1 MLPPKL
7 RCKVIST
14 SIERS
19 RPTLTGSNA
28 NVDHQLSK
36 SNPNQSLDKG
46 VTKNT
51 YTLVVLEAPLLPFLL
66 FLHRDRLT
74 RSLVRLVV
82 QLSFE
87 DNRSSP
93 SSLASSH
100 FLRPLLDHILPK
112 RRRRR
117 RVMQSGGGVGGGTV
131 ITALATLERNRRRP
145 AKNPAPPSWRW
156 SAIGPA

>member
-1 MLPPKL
+1 MVLL
-7 RCKVIST
+7 SGLFCT

-28 NVDHQLSK
+28 NVDHQLLKSK
-36 SNPNQSLDKG
+36 PNQSFNKG
-46 VTKNT
+46 LTLKIN
-51 YTLVVLEAPLLPFLL
+51 TLVVLEAPLLPFFL

-100 FLRPLLDHILPK
+100 FLRPLLDHISPK
-112 RRRRR
+112 RRWRW

-131 ITALATLERNRRRP
+131 ITALATLERNRRQP
-145 AKNPAPPSWRW
+145 AKNRAPPSWRW